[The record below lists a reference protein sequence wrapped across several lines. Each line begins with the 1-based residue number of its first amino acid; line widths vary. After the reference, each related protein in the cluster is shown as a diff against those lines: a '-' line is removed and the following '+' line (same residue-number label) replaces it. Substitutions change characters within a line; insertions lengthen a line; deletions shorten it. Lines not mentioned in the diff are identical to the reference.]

1 MAINFK
7 IIIIIIIHFQLVRF
21 IVNPSLHI
29 VVNVNIKVIIPQI
42 QKSTY
47 TLIMTFISLIVF
59 SPGFIPCD
67 ILLQIFSL
75 GILLSM
81 A

>member
-1 MAINFK
+1 MTINFK
-7 IIIIIIIHFQLVRF
+7 IIIMHFHFTRF
-21 IVNPSLHI
+21 ILNSSLHI
-29 VVNVNIKVIIPQI
+29 VVNINAKVLIVPQT

-59 SPGFIPCD
+59 SPVFILCD
-67 ILLQIFSL
+67 ILLQIFAL
-75 GILLSM
+75 GNLLSM